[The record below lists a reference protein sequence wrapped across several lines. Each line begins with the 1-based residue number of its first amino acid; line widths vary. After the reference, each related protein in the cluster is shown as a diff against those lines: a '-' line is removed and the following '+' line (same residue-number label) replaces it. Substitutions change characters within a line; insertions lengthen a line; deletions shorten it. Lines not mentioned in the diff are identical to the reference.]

1 MKVGDLVQISCTCGK
16 AHDEEP
22 LVGVVVDRNNDTNEV
37 EVLVRGIRT
46 WVPLKGLGVLDES
59 R

>member
-1 MKVGDLVQISCTCGK
+1 MKAGDLVKISCTCGK

-22 LVGVVVDRNNDTNEV
+22 LVGVVVNRNNDTNEV

-46 WVPLKGLGVLDES
+46 WMPKKGLKVVDEN